1 MAGPALAGIIAELD
15 RAGIGVAG
23 RSMKRPPAGFT
34 AAPEAAPLLLHR
46 ALFTAVP
53 EPSAVATGD
62 DLAER
67 LEHLWGLLA
76 PLHLW
81 LVEHVQR
88 D

>member
-1 MAGPALAGIIAELD
+1 
-15 RAGIGVAG
+15 
-23 RSMKRPPAGFT
+23 
-34 AAPEAAPLLLHR
+34 
-46 ALFTAVP
+46 LFSATT
-53 EPSAVATGD
+53 EPGDVATGD
-62 DLAER
+62 DLADR